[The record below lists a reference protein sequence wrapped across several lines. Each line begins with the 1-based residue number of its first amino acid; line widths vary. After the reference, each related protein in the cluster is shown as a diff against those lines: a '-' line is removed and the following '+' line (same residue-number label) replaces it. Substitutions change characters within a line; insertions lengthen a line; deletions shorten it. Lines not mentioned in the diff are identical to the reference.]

1 MVGRGGSQ
9 WSCGTPLPKG
19 PREKGF
25 CWLLLYTVSRYAV
38 RHCQENRNER
48 GKSYLLQDGFVIF
61 RYDTFPG
68 ESMYVDTH
76 KNRWLLLIL
85 SIGGCWQTS
94 VSVTNGA
101 WRCWGT
107 HFFFDDNH
115 QSFLHSLEMNIIDL
129 GCRPGARSAD
139 QKTRAILPW
148 KLSACLKGTTGSS
161 AGLCKVPH
169 TSTSP
174 WSWLFSLSR
183 EDKMPPGCSLCLW
196 PHKSIYGIA
205 VTMLYPTQK
214 CFHVV

>member
-9 WSCGTPLPKG
+9 RSCGTPLPKG

-25 CWLLLYTVSRYAV
+25 CWLLLYTVSRYAG

-61 RYDTFPG
+61 RYNTFPG

-76 KNRWLLLIL
+76 KNRWLILIL

-107 HFFFDDNH
+107 HFF
-115 QSFLHSLEMNIIDL
+115 LMIAISLFFILLRWIL
-129 GCRPGARSAD
+129 LILAVGLVWG
-139 QKTRAILPW
+139 QWTRKQGLFFHE
-148 KLSACLKGTTGSS
+148 SS
-161 AGLCKVPH
+161 VLAWKVPQAPQRGSVKSLIH
-169 TSTSP
+169 LLP
-174 WSWLFSLSR
+174 PEAVFFSLSQ